1 MRHTHWSLVVGHS
14 ALVFGRW
21 FSVAG
26 RRLAAHSVQSLVLGL
41 WSLVFGVFAAAC
53 GAGAPQEPRARL
65 AVAEAMRATGTEGF
79 ARATA
84 PRPFVF
90 PRDHGPH
97 PEYAVEWWYYTG
109 NLADAAGRRFGFQ
122 LTFFRLAIAPD
133 AAPRDSG
140 WATRDIYMA
149 HFALTD
155 VAPGR
160 FYAFERFSRGAAGL
174 AGAQGEPFRVWL
186 EDWEALGQGPHGTP
200 IRLRAAGGDVALDLT
215 LEAGKPPVLQGDRGL
230 SQKSAEPGNASYYY
244 SLTRMPA
251 AGTVRVAG
259 ANYRVAGLAWM
270 DREWSTSALGPDQ
283 VGWDWFALHLDDG
296 RDLMFYQLRLKG
308 GGSDPFSKGVL
319 VAADGPYRPLARDD
333 VRLEP
338 SGTWTSPRTGG
349 AYPASWRL
357 AVPAEGIDLTITPLL
372 ADQELPTTVVYWE
385 GAVRLA
391 GSQGGFGYLE
401 MTGYADEGAARG
413 AR

>member
-1 MRHTHWSLVVGHS
+1 MRRYL
-14 ALVFGRW
+14 F
-21 FSVAG
+21 
-26 RRLAAHSVQSLVLGL
+26 LAVLPL
-41 WSLVFGVFAAAC
+41 LLISCAAP
-53 GAGAPQEPRARL
+53 APQEPRARL
-65 AVAEAMRATGTEGF
+65 AVAEAMRVAGAEGF
-79 ARATA
+79 ARATE

-90 PRDHGPH
+90 PQDHGPH
-97 PEYAVEWWYYTG
+97 PEFAVEWWYYTG
-109 NLADAAGRRFGFQ
+109 NLADTDGRRFGFQ
-122 LTFFRLAIAPD
+122 LTFFRFAIAPD
-133 AAPRDSG
+133 AAPRDSA
-140 WATRDIYMA
+140 WAARDIYMA
-149 HFALTD
+149 HFALAD
-155 VAPGR
+155 VTAGR

-186 EDWEALGQGPHGTP
+186 EDWEALGRGPQGTP
-200 IRLRAAGGDVALDLT
+200 MRLRAAEGDVALDLT

-230 SQKSAEPGNASYYY
+230 SQKSTEPGNASYYY

-251 AGTVRVAG
+251 AGTMRAAG
-259 ANYRVAGLAWM
+259 ADHRVAGLAWM

-319 VAADGPYRPLARDD
+319 VAADGAYCPLARDE

-338 SGTWTSPRTGG
+338 TGAWTSPRSGG
-349 AYPASWRL
+349 VYPAGWRL

-372 ADQELPTTVVYWE
+372 PDQELPTTVVYWE
-385 GAVRLA
+385 GAVQIA
-391 GSQGGFGYLE
+391 GSATGYGYLE
-401 MTGYADEGAARG
+401 MTGYADEGVARG